1 MKALAA
7 FFATVLA
14 VLLCACGG
22 QSSMLPK
29 SGGRPYE
36 VLVVSGG
43 GDAGRMLDSILSRD
57 AEGLPQSEPM
67 FDVSLTDSLRFN
79 QAARLARNIVIV
91 TVNPGLFTSLR
102 IKYEKN
108 VWARPQMVA
117 YVNAPSAVC
126 IRDGLPRLGRSL
138 ADLFTRA
145 EMNAEIARLSVS
157 GNARAEAVAKDLL
170 DCEIR
175 IPSGMKYS
183 KTGDGFAWFSNN
195 AARGMQNIC
204 VYSYPGL
211 VLDPELALAARDSV
225 MMRGIPG
232 ERTGMYMRTVPG
244 SVRCGLAKEK
254 GRTLMISRGLWEM
267 RGDAMG
273 GPFVAHS
280 MVDSA
285 RGRVVVAEAFVY
297 APESRKR
304 NLIRQSEAAL
314 YTLRIKD

>member
-1 MKALAA
+1 M
-7 FFATVLA
+7 
-14 VLLCACGG
+14 
-22 QSSMLPK
+22 
-29 SGGRPYE
+29 
-36 VLVVSGG
+36 
-43 GDAGRMLDSILSRD
+43 
-57 AEGLPQSEPM
+57 
-67 FDVSLTDSLRFN
+67 
-79 QAARLARNIVIV
+79 
-91 TVNPGLFTSLR
+91 
-102 IKYEKN
+102 
-108 VWARPQMVA
+108 
-117 YVNAPSAVC
+117 
-126 IRDGLPRLGRSL
+126 
-138 ADLFTRA
+138 
-145 EMNAEIARLSVS
+145 
-157 GNARAEAVAKDLL
+157 
-170 DCEIR
+170 
-175 IPSGMKYS
+175 
-183 KTGDGFAWFSNN
+183 
-195 AARGMQNIC
+195 
-204 VYSYPGL
+204 
-211 VLDPELALAARDSV
+211 AARDSV